1 MTASP
6 DSRVESLHQQF
17 PTLPDG
23 FYVQNGRLIHQG
35 IDLMSFVQ
43 RPVNNQGRIELP
55 STPLYIRR
63 LPALRDNYSAL
74 EHWFE
79 IAKERTGFPGRL
91 TVAYASKANPSEPVA
106 RTLLQMGAAH
116 ECSSSFDVEV
126 VRHAAAAG
134 WLDSNRTIFANGF
147 KIPDY
152 IRNLIRLRAE
162 GFLNVGPIFDDLDEI
177 EAFADSG
184 LTFEVGLRLRTDSNS
199 MNRFGMTAQDLEVA
213 AWRVME
219 TYNLDLTTF
228 HAMQTIS
235 MKRGEQYQQALA
247 NSLRIYAKL
256 YRIAPSLY
264 RFNLGGGLPG
274 RNSGMDFQGWMT
286 RTLETVIAVC
296 DEENIPIP
304 DLILECGRYLVQD
317 HACKLFNIV
326 KAKMAD
332 DDVPFYMV
340 NGSIMS
346 NFPDAWALGD
356 EFTVLPVNHWDS
368 DFGPARLAGLTCD
381 RDDIYPTNRMEDV
394 PLSLPTESDGLIV
407 GFFDCGAYQETLS
420 GRHGTKH
427 CLLPE
432 GSELILDEDEDGGL
446 FYSYLPGQTSV
457 EVLGNLGYQP
467 EQVTMYQFELP
478 QVAAL

>member
-1 MTASP
+1 MGMFSSSQTAMTV
-6 DSRVESLHQQF
+6 SRVRVIQPWKSIPLLR
-17 PTLPDG
+17 PGNPPPRLKRYSDG
-23 FYVQNGRLIHQG
+23 AMR
-35 IDLMSFVQ
+35 
-43 RPVNNQGRIELP
+43 
-55 STPLYIRR
+55 
-63 LPALRDNYSAL
+63 YS
-74 EHWFE
+74 
-79 IAKERTGFPGRL
+79 
-91 TVAYASKANPSEPVA
+91 
-106 RTLLQMGAAH
+106 
-116 ECSSSFDVEV
+116 
-126 VRHAAAAG
+126 
-134 WLDSNRTIFANGF
+134 
-147 KIPDY
+147 
-152 IRNLIRLRAE
+152 
-162 GFLNVGPIFDDLDEI
+162 
-177 EAFADSG
+177 
-184 LTFEVGLRLRTDSNS
+184 
-199 MNRFGMTAQDLEVA
+199 
-213 AWRVME
+213 
-219 TYNLDLTTF
+219 
-228 HAMQTIS
+228 
-235 MKRGEQYQQALA
+235 
-247 NSLRIYAKL
+247 
-256 YRIAPSLY
+256 
-264 RFNLGGGLPG
+264 FNLGGGLPG
-274 RNSGMDFQGWMT
+274 RNSGMDFHGWMT

-432 GSELILDEDEDGGL
+432 GSELILDVDADGEL
-446 FYSYLPGQTSV
+446 LYSYAAGQTV
-457 EVLGNLGYQP
+457 DDVLGNLGY
-467 EQVTMYQFELP
+467 VTAQAEALP
-478 QVAAL
+478 GLQQIAL

>member
-6 DSRVESLHQQF
+6 DSRVESLHQQA
-17 PTLPDG
+17 PTLPTG
-23 FYVQNGRLIHQG
+23 FYVQNGRLFHQG

-63 LPALRDNYSAL
+63 LPALRDNYAAL

-79 IAKERTGFPGRL
+79 VAKEQTGFPGKL

-147 KIPDY
+147 KVPDY
-152 IRNLIRLRAE
+152 IRNLILLRSE
-162 GFLNVGPIFDDLDEI
+162 GFLNVVPIFDDLDEI
-177 EAFADSG
+177 EAFTESG

-199 MNRFGMTAQDLEVA
+199 MNRFGMTPQEMEVA

-247 NSLRIYAKL
+247 KSLHIYANL
-256 YRIAPSLY
+256 YRIASSLY

-286 RTLETVIAVC
+286 ATLQTVMAVC
-296 DEENIPIP
+296 AEENIPIP
-304 DLILECGRYLVQD
+304 DLIVEPGRYLVQD
-317 HACKLFNIV
+317 HACKLFHIV
-326 KAKMAD
+326 KAKKAND
-332 DDVPFYMV
+332 GVPFYMV

-356 EFTVLPVNHWDS
+356 EFNVMPVNHWDS

-381 RDDIYPTNRMEDV
+381 RDDIYPTNRMPDI
-394 PLSLPTESDGLIV
+394 PLSLPIDSGGLIV
-407 GFFDCGAYQETLS
+407 GFFDCGAYQETLG

-432 GSELILDEDEDGGL
+432 GSELILDEDDDGGL
-446 FYSYLPGQTSV
+446 FYSYLPGQTSL
-457 EVLGNLGYQP
+457 EVLGNLGYKP
-467 EQVTMYQFELP
+467 EQGAMFQFELP
-478 QVAAL
+478 QLAMR